1 MSEFQRNALAMP
13 PDKFKEIEN
22 IVSPYTSRPQA
33 EQINFDDSKFY
44 NLLVFDTETNTV
56 NVRYAEI
63 CQLSAVDYSSSHTF
77 SEYVLPTHNID
88 YSASMVN
95 NLTIKV
101 INSQRKLLKN
111 GVVVPTLPVNEAI
124 TKFESY
130 ISQSIE
136 RAKAVTNNHV
146 LTVLIGHNSAAFDTR
161 ILLRNAAKGF
171 ADKLQS
177 MNVWFADSLTLFRAL
192 VKCKFPSLKNS
203 DDTFPQLNLPCLYEA
218 LFQQS
223 YVAHD
228 ALEDASA
235 LRKILFS
242 SRLEL
247 TAKTIVDNSRLVS
260 TNHVLNDMVYLD
272 HRHKKMQ
279 SFTRIMYNKQ
289 TNTGL
294 KKDMIEKMSGSGLTY
309 KDLQNVYKRH
319 GKDGLVAILSK
330 PPSSSSSKKPR
341 VTQTERILTAIVEHF
356 QVNTNKL
363 Y

>member
-1 MSEFQRNALAMP
+1 MSEFQRNVLAMP

-44 NLLVFDTETNTV
+44 NFLVFDTETNTV

-63 CQLSAVDYSSSHTF
+63 CQLSAVDSSSSHTF
-77 SEYVLPTHNID
+77 SEYVLPTDDID
-88 YSASMVN
+88 YSASMAN
-95 NLTIKV
+95 NLTIEV

-111 GVVVPTLPVNEAI
+111 GEVVPTLPVNEAI

-146 LTVLIGHNSAAFDTR
+146 LTVLIGHNSAAFDTK
-161 ILLRNAAKGF
+161 ILLRNAGRDLV
-171 ADKLQS
+171 DKLQS

-192 VKCKFPSLKNS
+192 VKCNFPSLKNS
-203 DDTFPQLNLPCLYEA
+203 DDTFPQLKLSCLYEA

-235 LRKILFS
+235 LHKILFS

-247 TAKTIVDNSRLVS
+247 TTKTIVDNSRLVS
-260 TNHVLNDMVYLD
+260 PNHAFNDMIYLD
-272 HRHKKMQ
+272 NRHQNMH
-279 SFTRIMYNKQ
+279 SFTRIMYNER

-294 KKDMIEKMSGSGLTY
+294 KKHMIEKMSGSGLTY
-309 KDLQNVYKRH
+309 RDLRNVYKRH
-319 GKDGLVAILSK
+319 GKDGLIAILSK
-330 PPSSSSSKKPR
+330 PPSSSPSKKPR
-341 VTQTERILTAIVEHF
+341 VTRTERILTTIVEHF
-356 QVNTNKL
+356 QVNSNNL